1 VKKETLR
8 SLYQIKSLVDK
19 DNEFKRYMRV
29 QEATRNYQLDRRMLQ
44 EIAIDCG
51 ALYKINSI
59 TLIDMDIFEKYFE
72 ENFRV
77 KREDE

>member
-1 VKKETLR
+1 MKKETLR

-29 QEATRNYQLDRRMLQ
+29 QEATRNYQLDRRLLQ

-59 TLIDMDIFEKYFE
+59 TLIDMDIFEQYFE
-72 ENFRV
+72 ENFKV
-77 KREDE
+77 KREEK

>member
-1 VKKETLR
+1 MKKETLR

-29 QEATRNYQLDRRMLQ
+29 QEATRNYQLDRRVLQ
-44 EIAIDCG
+44 EIAIECG
-51 ALYKINSI
+51 ALYKVNSI

-72 ENFRV
+72 EQYKV
-77 KREDE
+77 KREDK

>member
-1 VKKETLR
+1 MKKETLR

-19 DNEFKRYMRV
+19 DKEFKRYMRV
-29 QEATRNYQLDRRMLQ
+29 QEATRNYQLDRRLLQ

-72 ENFRV
+72 ENYKV
-77 KREDE
+77 KREEH

>member
-1 VKKETLR
+1 M
-8 SLYQIKSLVDK
+8 YQIKSLVDK

-29 QEATRNYQLDRRMLQ
+29 QEATRNYQLDRRLLQ

-72 ENFRV
+72 ENYKV
-77 KREDE
+77 KREDK

>member
-1 VKKETLR
+1 MKKETLR

-29 QEATRNYQLDRRMLQ
+29 QEATRNYQLDRRLLQ

-59 TLIDMDIFEKYFE
+59 TLIDMDIFEAYFE
-72 ENFRV
+72 ENYKV
-77 KREDE
+77 KREDK

>member
-1 VKKETLR
+1 MKKETLR

-29 QEATRNYQLDRRMLQ
+29 QEAMRNYQLDRRLLQ

-59 TLIDMDIFEKYFE
+59 TLIDMDIFEQYFE
-72 ENFRV
+72 ENFKV
-77 KREDE
+77 KREEK

>member
-1 VKKETLR
+1 MKKETLR